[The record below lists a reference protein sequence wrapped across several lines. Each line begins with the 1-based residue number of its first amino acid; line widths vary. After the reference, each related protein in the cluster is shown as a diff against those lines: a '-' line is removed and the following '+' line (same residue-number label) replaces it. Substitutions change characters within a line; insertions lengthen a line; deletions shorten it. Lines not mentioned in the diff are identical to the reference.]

1 MRKALV
7 LAGSL
12 LLAASAFARDVEH
25 KFQSVVP
32 RGGVQRVIIDIPQGN
47 FTIRNST
54 ANQLVVAGIA
64 SRDFDGRREMEW
76 AQKVVNDT
84 SVEIYVSGTDAIV
97 KRKFGPNA
105 ESYRARKFTGLDVR
119 LELPAGVDVK
129 FETSAGDVDLSGDFG
144 HVDLDLR
151 AGDVSIQ
158 MPKNRVR
165 ALDASCRI
173 GEVKTNTGS
182 QVITKEGLFPGRT
195 HVFNAAGTSNV
206 KAHVTV
212 GEINVK
218 LTE

>member
-12 LLAASAFARDVEH
+12 VLALPLFAKDVEH

-32 RGGVQRVIIDIPQGN
+32 RGAVKRVVIEVPQGN
-47 FTIRNST
+47 FTIRNSSS
-54 ANQLVVAGIA
+54 NELVVAGIA
-64 SRDFDGRREMEW
+64 SRDFDGKREMAW

-84 SVEIYVSGTDAIV
+84 SVEIYVNGAEAVV

-105 ESYRARKFTGLDVR
+105 DSYRARKFTGFDLR
-119 LELPAGVDVK
+119 LELPQGVDVK
-129 FETSAGDVDLSGDFG
+129 FETSAGDVDLAGDFG

-165 ALDASCRI
+165 ALDASCRV

-182 QVITKEGLFPGRT
+182 QLITKEGLFPGRT
-195 HVFNAAGTSNV
+195 HFFNAAGTSNV
-206 KAHVTV
+206 KAHVTI
-212 GEINVK
+212 GEITIT
-218 LTE
+218 LTP